1 MSELPYVSGRAS
13 LNISFNSGDTKL
25 KLISILR
32 CPNFDNLYFLG
43 PEGSCLLQL
52 TLSKGW
58 EDILFNALDKEL
70 QEEYRKVI
78 PITTELFEGQ
88 EIN

>member
-1 MSELPYVSGRAS
+1 MSELPCVSGRAS
-13 LNISFNSGDTKL
+13 LDVSFASFAEL
-25 KLISILR
+25 KSINILR
-32 CPNFDNLYFLG
+32 CLSFDILYFYG
-43 PEGSCLLQL
+43 PEGVLLRL

>member
-1 MSELPYVSGRAS
+1 MMISELPYVSGRAS
-13 LNISFNSGDTKL
+13 LNISFNNGNTNL
-25 KLISILR
+25 KSISVVR
-32 CPNFDNLYFLG
+32 CP
-43 PEGSCLLQL
+43 EGGVLLRL

-78 PITTELFEGQ
+78 PIRETTEA
-88 EIN
+88 